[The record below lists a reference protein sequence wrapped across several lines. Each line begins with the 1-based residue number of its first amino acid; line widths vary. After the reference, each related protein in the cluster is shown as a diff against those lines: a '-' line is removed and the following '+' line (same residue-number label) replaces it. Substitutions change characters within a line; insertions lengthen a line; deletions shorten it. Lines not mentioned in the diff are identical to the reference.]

1 MDSTF
6 FHRYDEEFLA
16 FIAAG
21 ELRIPVHTETGRALG
36 LHQRA
41 WCVAGDHCVQWR
53 PASGRGAVLSFTV
66 TRRPYTPEFPVPL
79 VHGLIELAE
88 GPRLICRLDGVT
100 PEAVAVLFELASEVN
115 RSRSAERAGL
125 LKALG
130 AILGLL
136 QEEPTAFLQGGSVAG
151 GLDEAAIQAQIEARA
166 VAKAAKDWPQA
177 DRIRQALLEQG
188 VVLKDGPAGTSWERA

>member
-41 WCVAGDHCVQWR
+41 WCVAGDHGVQWR

-100 PEAVAVLFELASEVN
+100 PEAVAVGQAVQAHFDRQGLVFRPTLDDGN
-115 RSRSAERAGL
+115 KAG
-125 LKALG
+125 K
-130 AILGLL
+130 
-136 QEEPTAFLQGGSVAG
+136 
-151 GLDEAAIQAQIEARA
+151 
-166 VAKAAKDWPQA
+166 
-177 DRIRQALLEQG
+177 
-188 VVLKDGPAGTSWERA
+188 

>member
-6 FHRYDEEFLA
+6 FHRYDEAFLA

-41 WCVAGDHCVQWR
+41 WCVAGDH
-53 PASGRGAVLSFTV
+53 A
-66 TRRPYTPEFPVPL
+66 PEFPVPL

-100 PEAVAVLFELASEVN
+100 PEAVAVGQAVQAHFD
-115 RSRSAERAGL
+115 RQGL
-125 LKALG
+125 VFRPALDDGNKA
-130 AILGLL
+130 
-136 QEEPTAFLQGGSVAG
+136 
-151 GLDEAAIQAQIEARA
+151 D
-166 VAKAAKDWPQA
+166 K
-177 DRIRQALLEQG
+177 
-188 VVLKDGPAGTSWERA
+188 